1 MSCYVQLEKIR
12 VCIYIYIHIYVQN
25 TTSTI
30 HRWPYKSKRGGRGA
44 RGHNMHLN
52 MNTIIMAHK
61 IILLFTI
68 LYVQNP
74 QWGVRSRVER
84 AAQTILRQS
93 TKLCARL
100 HVPKKI
106 AESGATVAIVAERI
120 GVKGFDSRWGQFLL
134 AKEDMTK
141 GNKTM
146 DQEFGSGDRNWGGLS
161 VLPRPGHAWT
171 TWKAPPPPPVLLS
184 RQRLLRRCQHPSPAS
199 AQCQAL
205 HLTQPPHVH
214 HA

>member
-1 MSCYVQLEKIR
+1 M
-12 VCIYIYIHIYVQN
+12 HFN
-25 TTSTI
+25 T
-30 HRWPYKSKRGGRGA
+30 
-44 RGHNMHLN
+44 
-52 MNTIIMAHK
+52 NTIITAQK
-61 IILLFTI
+61 IILLFPM

-100 HVPKKI
+100 HVPNKI
-106 AESGATVAIVAERI
+106 AGAGGDGCDRGRKGT
-120 GVKGFDSRWGQFLL
+120 GVKGFDSGDGPGWGQFLL

-141 GNKTM
+141 GNKTK

-171 TWKAPPPPPVLLS
+171 PWKAPLPPPVLLS

-205 HLTQPPHVH
+205 HLTQPPHVQ